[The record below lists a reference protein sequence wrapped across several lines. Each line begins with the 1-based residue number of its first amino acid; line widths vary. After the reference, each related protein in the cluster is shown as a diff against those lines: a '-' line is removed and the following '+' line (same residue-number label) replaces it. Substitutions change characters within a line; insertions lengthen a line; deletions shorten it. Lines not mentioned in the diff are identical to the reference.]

1 MLDVWGD
8 EKTFGK
14 RIGGD
19 IIQNKKSLVQILALE
34 NANEEQLR
42 QLKGWFHR
50 SEFVEEE
57 KIREVTKL
65 YNEIDV
71 RPLCEARMA
80 GYTED
85 AMRDIDRLHVPAEKK
100 GELTEIARKLLNRKN

>member
-1 MLDVWGD
+1 MQFQLSRRTALLLLWDIAA
-8 EKTFGK
+8 TFLSFL
-14 RIGGD
+14 IA
-19 IIQNKKSLVQILALE
+19 SLL
-34 NANEEQLR
+34 
-42 QLKGWFHR
+42 
-50 SEFVEEE
+50 
-57 KIREVTKL
+57 TKL